1 MTMRLWQFKLKN
13 LFTKKKK
20 AGSEWIII
28 YDDPASIMHTAL
40 GFAAVLWHIE
50 VAVTLIYLLYQY
62 MDRESVSEKK
72 GDLVEYSVGLL
83 AGALVRWALWLI
95 SW

>member
-1 MTMRLWQFKLKN
+1 MTMGLWRFKIKSV
-13 LFTKKKK
+13 FTRKKK

-28 YDDPASIMHTAL
+28 YDDPASLLHTAL
-40 GFAAVLWHIE
+40 GFASAIWRVEI
-50 VAVTLIYLLYQY
+50 AVTMVYLLYQY
-62 MDRESVSEKK
+62 IDRESTSEKK

-83 AGALVRWALWLI
+83 LGALVRWLVWGI

>member
-1 MTMRLWQFKLKN
+1 MTMRLWRFKIKSV
-13 LFTKKKK
+13 FTKKKK

-40 GFAAVLWHIE
+40 GFVAVLWHIE
-50 VAVTLIYLLYQY
+50 VATTLVYLLYQY
-62 MDRESVSEKK
+62 IDRESASEKK
-72 GDLVEYSVGLL
+72 GDLVEYSVGLIL
-83 AGALVRWALWLI
+83 GALVRWALWWT